1 MSDFLPFSLSPYSQ
15 PVPTQTLTVD
25 FSKAFPLFPLP
36 GVVLMPHGVAPLH
49 VFEDRYRAM
58 TRRALDGAGLIAM
71 ASIAP
76 PGSATAPAFD
86 ADADDEA
93 QEADP
98 DDPALRPAVCL
109 GYISQHERLDDGR
122 YHMLLQGI
130 ARAEIVREL
139 SPDDEGFRRARL
151 RPLGVEGS
159 QAGPEAAAEAADRLL
174 RRRPE
179 LEALLADP
187 QLQKLAAVARLADW
201 LEDTLPTEAVCDVV
215 SMTLVQDDPLRYAL
229 LAEPEATRRLAAVL
243 RFLQRTRTELQSADD
258 APRDAGGHLL
268 N

>member
-1 MSDFLPFSLSPYSQ
+1 M
-15 PVPTQTLTVD
+15 PTQTLTVD

-36 GVVLMPHGVAPLH
+36 GVVLLPHGVAPLH

-76 PGSATAPAFD
+76 PGVPTAPGR
-86 ADADDEA
+86 EA
-93 QEADP
+93 EGEPDT
-98 DDPALRPAVCL
+98 DDPPLRPAVCL

-130 ARAEIVREL
+130 ARAEITEEL
-139 SPDDEGFRRARL
+139 TPGEGGFRRARL
-151 RPLGVEGS
+151 RPLGAEGQS
-159 QAGPEAAAEAADRLL
+159 QDAEEVAAAADRLL

-179 LEALLADP
+179 LNELLEDP
-187 QLQKLAAVARLADW
+187 ELQKLAAVARLSEW

-215 SMTLVQDDPLRYAL
+215 SMTLVQEDPLRYAL
-229 LAEPEATRRLAAVL
+229 LAEPDAPRRLDAVL
-243 RFLQRTRTELQSADD
+243 QFLRQTRASLKSADD
-258 APRDAGGHLL
+258 APRDAGGYLL